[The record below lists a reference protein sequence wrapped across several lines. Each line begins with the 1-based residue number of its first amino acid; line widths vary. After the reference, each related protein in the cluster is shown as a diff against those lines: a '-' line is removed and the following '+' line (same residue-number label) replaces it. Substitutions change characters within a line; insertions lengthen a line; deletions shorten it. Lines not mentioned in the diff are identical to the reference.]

1 MKNKVAR
8 LLLISVFILAI
19 AVPIAEQS
27 FLVRASYSQ
36 PSVTRLDEWMNGD
49 LSTTTVSGTFKN
61 NEKFDVSGVAVAT
74 LQTGPN
80 YTPLK
85 ESSVTTTIPAN
96 SQTDINVVFN
106 VPYEN
111 SFAITINFVANP
123 VTNPNGGSGTQSTS
137 PSNGEGGTRSNTGT
151 STGGFNSGS
160 LVVPLI
166 VVGAVV
172 VGGMGGLFMFRRTR
186 VSEEKVKR
194 FTSYDYQNWVMQRL
208 RAQPSSVLES
218 RKGIDGFTGDHVPLA
233 IKQSDNIGRLQVD
246 SFINALVQAK
256 ARQGAMV
263 AFNFDTD
270 ARAAVTRARMNR
282 MDIKL
287 VTVKELI
294 DRKDMALA

>member
-1 MKNKVAR
+1 VKNKVAR

-19 AVPIAEQS
+19 AVPVAEQS

-80 YTPLK
+80 YAPLK

-218 RKGIDGFTGDHVPLA
+218 RKGIDGFTSDHVPLA

>member
-85 ESSVTTTIPAN
+85 QSSVTTTIPAN

-218 RKGIDGFTGDHVPLA
+218 RKGIDGFTSDHVPLA